1 MFYPVV
7 PTLHGRYVLKNL
19 VRDWGEEGAGERAAS
34 YGRILLE
41 LRTRF
46 RVGVTSLAW
55 LAV

>member
-1 MFYPVV
+1 
-7 PTLHGRYVLKNL
+7 LHGRYVLKNL